1 MIEVMTTP
9 FRHNKKERKRL
20 RGRAKKWVIAA
31 DKLEKEGT
39 RPDAVAVLRGI
50 ADHSSGM
57 ALAKQVTEKHKE
69 S

>member
-20 RGRAKKWVIAA
+20 RGRAKKWVVAA
-31 DKLEKEGT
+31 DKLEVEGT
-39 RPDAVAVLRGI
+39 RPDAVAVLRRI
-50 ADHSSGM
+50 ADLSSRM
-57 ALAKQVTEKHKE
+57 ALAKQVTKKPKT